1 MMLDHLGE
9 RDAAARVM
17 AALEETTSHGIG
29 TVQGK
34 EPTEAIT
41 AAVLSWLSQ

>member
-17 AALEETTSHGIG
+17 AALEKTTSHGIS

-34 EPTEAIT
+34 HRTEAIT
-41 AAVLSWLSQ
+41 AAVLSRLSQ